1 MNPEEIKHLIE
12 VAFSNIVSE
21 RRSNPDGWA
30 FYFKEVRRG
39 ANSSRIARAV
49 QSSAGSPTF
58 FKLAVSARL
67 NLDGEAV
74 VINPNKKQVREL
86 FRREF
91 ALWMEHFQ

>member
-12 VAFSNIVSE
+12 TTFPNIVSE

-39 ANSSRIARAV
+39 ANPSRIARAL
-49 QSSAGSPTF
+49 QSSEGSPTF

-67 NLDGEAV
+67 NPNSEAV
-74 VINPNKKQVREL
+74 VINPDEKQVREL
-86 FRREF
+86 FQCELK
-91 ALWMEHFQ
+91 LWTEHFQ